1 MAFNVRLF
9 MAIHVLGLN
18 ARILWVLAGIDFLR
32 LIAGVGRRGIEGAPT
47 HLIGARRLV
56 FELAQISC

>member
-18 ARILWVLAGIDFLR
+18 ARILWVLAGIGFLR

-47 HLIGARRLV
+47 HLIGARPLV